1 LLFAKGWIL
10 RYGVLAKQFS
20 EEIGMW
26 WSEKPP
32 KSDIGLLRLHGLVV
46 VGRMPSPMRLYKVA
60 VVPVEVRAQ
69 IERFFTPSEQE
80 STKHSDSQGSG

>member
-1 LLFAKGWIL
+1 LRLLFAKRWIL

-20 EEIGMW
+20 DEIGMW
-26 WSEKPP
+26 WNEKPP

-46 VGRMPSPMRLYKVA
+46 VGRMSSPRRLYKVA
-60 VVPVEVRAQ
+60 VVPVELRAQ

-80 STKHSDSQGSG
+80 SAKHSGS